1 MAELVEGQ
9 RYGLSSNTEGDK
21 TIIHLKLTDSALK
34 TLEEYAKQ
42 KASDFEFFC
51 RIFHVRFVFVCRSS
65 YVASS
70 FRVIWSTGFDF
81 G

>member
-9 RYGLSSNTEGDK
+9 RYGLSSNTESDK

-42 KASDFEFFC
+42 KASKF
-51 RIFHVRFVFVCRSS
+51 VRFSS
-65 YVASS
+65 NYQL
-70 FRVIWSTGFDF
+70 
-81 G
+81 